1 MASTKQ
7 LIEKRDNI
15 ASIVSYVRT
24 RGKATRM
31 EISSALSLS
40 WACVSDLTAFLISE
54 GILHELRKSDT
65 QSSEAKGRTPTY
77 LALSEKK
84 YFLGVDINDT
94 GIAITVLALNGKR
107 LGTRKWKSERLES
120 TEELIAS
127 ACRKIEEMMPKNA
140 DCLGIG
146 VAMEGRR
153 SEDGSWGYPL
163 ACGVVNMRPE
173 VDIEKRLGLPVFA
186 RHDPECMLY
195 AAVDSLDADCL
206 VIRVDTGIG
215 VAAMKK
221 GRILELPLEL
231 GFIQSGGTTLRRIL
245 RSCAKEGDYTAIAR
259 ELGLAAANLSWL
271 LGVKKVFLV
280 GEIIEW
286 LADVREV
293 FDKAF
298 RSVGGCME
306 YEISNIGDASEGAA
320 KVAMAEFPAMRETQ
334 LI

>member
-1 MASTKQ
+1 MASIKQ

-15 ASIVSYVRT
+15 ASIVAYVRS
-24 RGKATRM
+24 RGAATRM

-40 WACVSDLTAFLISE
+40 WSCVSDLTAFLISE
-54 GILHELRKSDT
+54 GILCELSKSNCT
-65 QSSEAKGRTPTY
+65 VSETKGRIPTY
-77 LALSEKK
+77 LALCEDK

-107 LGTRKWKSERLES
+107 LGTRKWKSEWLES
-120 TEELIAS
+120 TEELITS
-127 ACRKIEEMMPKNA
+127 VCRKIEEMMI
-140 DCLGIG
+140 DDGECLGIG
-146 VAMEGRR
+146 VAMEGMR
-153 SEDGSWGYPL
+153 SEDGTWAYPL

-215 VAAMKK
+215 VAAMKN
-221 GRILELPLEL
+221 GRILDLPLEL
-231 GFIQSGGTTLRRIL
+231 GFINVGGIPLRKIL
-245 RSCAKEGDYTAIAR
+245 KASLKKGDYTVIAH
-259 ELGLAAANLSWL
+259 ELGIAVGNLSML
-271 LGVKKVFLV
+271 LGIKKVFLV
-280 GEIIEW
+280 GKIIEW

>member
-54 GILHELRKSDT
+54 GILYELRKSDT

-77 LALSEKK
+77 LALSKKK

-94 GIAITVLALNGKR
+94 GIAITVLALNGECIC
-107 LGTRKWKSERLES
+107 TRKWDPERLES
-120 TEELIAS
+120 TDELIAS

-163 ACGVVNMRPE
+163 ACGIVHMRPE
-173 VDIEKRLGLPVFA
+173 IDIEKHFGLPVLA

-195 AAVDSLDADCL
+195 AAQDSLDVDCMA
-206 VIRVDTGIG
+206 VRVDTGIG

-259 ELGLAAANLSWL
+259 EIGLAAANLSWL

-280 GEIIEW
+280 GEIINW
-286 LADVREV
+286 LSDVREE

-298 RSVGGCME
+298 RSVDERIE
-306 YEISNIGDASEGAA
+306 YEISTISDASEGAA
-320 KVAMAEFPAMRETQ
+320 RMVMAEYPVIKE
-334 LI
+334 I